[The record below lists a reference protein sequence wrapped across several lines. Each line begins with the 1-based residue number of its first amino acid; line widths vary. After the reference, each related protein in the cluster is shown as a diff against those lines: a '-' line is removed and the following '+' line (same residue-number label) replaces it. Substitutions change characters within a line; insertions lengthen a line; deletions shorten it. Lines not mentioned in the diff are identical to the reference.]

1 MSIRNTIAA
10 AEQRKRPTLPEG
22 FVGEIA
28 LGSLI
33 SQNDLESLTG
43 FSAVGAGTNL
53 INQTGNA
60 WLRFNVGG
68 KELYVAKKPM
78 RNIVKVSQLNS
89 IGVINGSKIITI
101 AGKQYKV
108 RLLTGVDNIAIT
120 GNVGGGEWD
129 SLLVRVHQSH
139 PAATRWA
146 NYTNADLGMTASS
159 SGGGV
164 CLCQGR
170 YSNSPGGTA
179 LGQLCRGYPDAVR
192 GVWYL
197 PDNDPSNG
205 YYGWRP
211 VLERV

>member
-78 RNIVKVSQLNS
+78 RNNVKVGQLSS
-89 IGVINGSKIITI
+89 IGAIDGTKIITVS
-101 AGKQYKV
+101 GKQYKV
-108 RLLTGVDNIAIT
+108 RLLTGVDNIAVPT
-120 GNVGGGEWD
+120 NVGGGEWD
-129 SLLVRVHQSH
+129 SLLVRTHQSH

-146 NYTNADLGMTASS
+146 DYTNDDLGMTTSS
-159 SGGGV
+159 TGGV
-164 CLCQGR
+164 CICQGR
-170 YSNSPGGTA
+170 YANSPGGQP

-197 PDNDPSNG
+197 PDNDASNG